1 MNSNVTYEITPI
13 EEKLDGIK
21 YRVKV
26 TGPMV
31 GWYDDMYFV
40 VENEKGRR
48 SYRINHKE
56 NDGENVYFESD
67 IFLENRAN
75 YRYFFSYQLDGRQ
88 KFLKNKE
95 IVSDDIYR
103 EEMFKMSVGFSV
115 PDWAK
120 GKIIYHIFVDRFN
133 KGREAELEEM
143 PRRTVH
149 KSWDEP
155 LTRYHETDKIWNN
168 DFYGGDLQGIID
180 KLDYIKSF
188 GTEIIYLSPIVFS
201 QSNHRYDTSDYE
213 KVDPYAGCNED
224 LRRLCEEA
232 HKRGIKVILDAVFN
246 HTGSDSKYY
255 NEEGTFPELGA
266 FQSDESKYRPFYK
279 KVYSEE
285 KGEYVFQYWWGMHN
299 LIVCDCDGEA
309 WKNYITGD
317 GGVIDQ
323 WFDLGIDGL
332 RIDVA
337 DDHNLN
343 DKFLEA
349 VHTAVVRNKK
359 DGFIIGE
366 FWDNVMRSGRDCLAG
381 GKALHSVMNYLLMDA
396 LVRYIKCRDATKLKW
411 TLNDILMEFPD
422 EAIFALMNSTSTH
435 DIPRPLD
442 FFAPSDEFSENSRW
456 YWTPVKEQDK
466 DYCLDYQ
473 LTEEQYER
481 AKELYKTYV
490 ATLAFLPGNLT
501 IFYGD
506 EAGAQGL
513 GNLANRKPFPW
524 GDDDEDLIEFFTSIG
539 KVRVSNKFL
548 EKAKTN
554 VLAVTRDYMM
564 FERKTEDEALLYA
577 VNVTDNEIDINTPE
591 EYQDG
596 QLVYTLKKA
605 SKNHLGPRGAMAV
618 RREK

>member
-1 MNSNVTYEITPI
+1 MNSNVSYEITPI
-13 EEKLDGIK
+13 EEMLDGIK
-21 YRVKV
+21 YRIKV
-26 TGPMV
+26 TGPMN

-40 VENEKGRR
+40 VENEKGKW
-48 SYRINHKE
+48 SYKIKHKE

-67 IFLENRAN
+67 VFLPNRAN
-75 YRYFFSYQLDGRQ
+75 YRYFFSYKIDGEQ

-95 IVSDDIYR
+95 IVSDDVYR

-115 PDWAK
+115 PNWAK

-133 KGREAELEEM
+133 KGREAELEKM
-143 PRRTVH
+143 PRRTIH
-149 KSWDEP
+149 DSWDEA
-155 LTRYHETDKIWNN
+155 LTRYHDSDRIWNN

-180 KLDYIKSF
+180 KLDYIKGF
-188 GTEIIYLSPIVFS
+188 GTEILYLSPIVFS

-213 KVDPYAGCNED
+213 VVDPYVGCNED
-224 LRRLCEEA
+224 LRRLCDEA

-266 FQSDESKYRPFYK
+266 YQSDNSKYSPFYK
-279 KVYSEE
+279 RVYNETTG
-285 KGEYVFQYWWGMHN
+285 KYDFQYWWNMPN

-309 WKNYITGD
+309 WKNYITGED
-317 GGVIDQ
+317 GIIDQ

-332 RIDVA
+332 RLDVA

-343 DKFLEA
+343 DHFLEA
-349 VHTAVVRNKK
+349 IHTAVVRNKK

-366 FWDNVMRSGRDCLAG
+366 VWDNVMRSGRDSLGG

-411 TLNDILMEFPD
+411 TLNDILTEFPD
-422 EAIFALMNSTSTH
+422 ETILSLMNSTSTH

-456 YWTPVKEQDK
+456 YWTPINERDK
-466 DYCLDYQ
+466 DYCFDYK
-473 LTEEQYER
+473 LTKEQYEK
-481 AKELYKTYV
+481 AKELYKSYV
-490 ATLAFLPGNLT
+490 STLAFLPGNLT

-506 EAGAQGL
+506 EAGVQGL

-524 GDDDEDLIEFFTSIG
+524 GEEDEDLLEFFTSIG
-539 KVRVSNKFL
+539 KVKVSNNFL

-554 VLAVTRDYMM
+554 VLAITRDYLM
-564 FERKTEDEALLYA
+564 FERKTDDNSLLYA
-577 VNVTDNEIDINTPE
+577 VNVTDNEIDINTPA

-596 QLVYTLKKA
+596 KLVYTLKKA
-605 SKNHLGPRGAMAV
+605 TKNHLGPRGAMAIKI
-618 RREK
+618 EK